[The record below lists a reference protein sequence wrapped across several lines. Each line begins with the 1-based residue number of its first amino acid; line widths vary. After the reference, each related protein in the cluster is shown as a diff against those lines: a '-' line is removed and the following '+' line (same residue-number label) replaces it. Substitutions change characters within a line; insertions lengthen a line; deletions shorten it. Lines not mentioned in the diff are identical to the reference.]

1 MAGIDERAASVVILE
16 AHFDRSCLGDFMG
29 VKQYEPKTGIHSKRM
44 VTSHNRVETLIGHE
58 RWRTKARAALLY
70 GAPFLVPEGGRSL
83 ASHGGSSH
91 AQKAMRSFETQ

>member
-58 RWRTKARAALLY
+58 RWRTKARAAPVVRRAFP
-70 GAPFLVPEGGRSL
+70 GAGRRAIGRL
-83 ASHGGSSH
+83 ARRFISRAKSD
-91 AQKAMRSFETQ
+91 AIV